1 MKLKGALRWSEK
13 GQSIRLRAMA
23 KIASS
28 SAGGLQRKCDDPEA
42 MIIGPFANDMLEPLS
57 HE

>member
-1 MKLKGALRWSEK
+1 MKRKSALRWSEK
-13 GQSIRLRAMA
+13 GQSIRRRAMA

-42 MIIGPFANDMLEPLS
+42 MMIGPVCQRYLEPLS